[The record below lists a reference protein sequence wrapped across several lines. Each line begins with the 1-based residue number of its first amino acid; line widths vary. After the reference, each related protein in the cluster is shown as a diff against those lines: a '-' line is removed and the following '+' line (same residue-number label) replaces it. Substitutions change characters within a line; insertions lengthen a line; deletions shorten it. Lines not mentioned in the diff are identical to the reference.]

1 MPRPPKAP
9 NKMPKPR
16 ASRGKSGKP
25 LPPPS
30 ETAAGTPHT
39 RKSGKAAAKG
49 FGEAPQAGFDAAPAT
64 RVSEPPGLT
73 PDEVQSGVRPQ
84 GSDTG
89 ARPTLP
95 ALRQQGPRPPMG
107 GEAPSRYLDALLA
120 KPSERSAKAR
130 DMLQSQ
136 PMLATHPLVSGNE
149 SVFTPHRPPR
159 PEKSEGGH
167 TFQLVSQYQP
177 KGDQPTAIAEL
188 VKGVQEHERS
198 QVLLGVTG
206 SGKTYTMAQVIA
218 GTQRPALI
226 LAPNKTLAAQ
236 LYGEF
241 KSFFPDN
248 AVEYFVSYYD
258 YYQPEAYVPRTD
270 TYIEKESSINEQ
282 IDRMRH
288 AATRALLER
297 DDVIIVASVSCIY
310 GIGSVETYTAMTF
323 TVQTGEKLSR
333 QQLIA
338 DLVALHY
345 RRNDAAFQRGAFRV
359 RGETIELFP
368 AHLDDRAWRFSLFG
382 DEVES
387 IVEFDPL
394 TGQKTDEL
402 ALVKIYSNSHYVTPK
417 PTLQQAIKAIKG
429 ELKQRLEELYAA
441 GKLLEAQRLEQR
453 TVFDMEMMEATGS
466 CAGIENYSRYLT
478 GRKPG
483 EPPPTLFEY
492 LPDNALVFVDESH
505 VTVPQI
511 GGMFR
516 GDYRRKATLAEYGF
530 RLPSC
535 MDNRPLRF
543 EEWDAMRPQT
553 AFVSATPGGWELE
566 ETGGAF
572 VEQVI
577 RPTGLT
583 DPPVLVRPA
592 KTQVDDLLDEV
603 RSVAKAGY
611 RTLVTVL
618 TKRMA
623 EDLTEYMHEA
633 GVRVRYMHS
642 DIETLERIEII
653 RDLRLGAFDVLIGI
667 NLLREGLDIPECAL
681 VAILDADKE
690 GFLRSE
696 TSLVQTIGRAAR
708 NVDGRVILYADHVT
722 GSMERAIAETNRRR
736 DKQVAYNE
744 ANGIT
749 PESIRSNIHDVMASV
764 YEQDHVTVDTGL
776 ADAPLV
782 GHNLAAVI
790 ADMEG
795 RMREAAA
802 DLEFE
807 TAARLRDEIKRLRE
821 TELAVADDPLARQ
834 VDVEDRAGA
843 FRGKRKYGATAKM
856 PPARKGSKG
865 PAHGGSKGS
874 AFSGERGGQGPSQS
888 RIATEYE
895 PVQPTYAQSTS
906 RIKKPSLDEMGTDRP
921 LPAREDRRE
930 AARGQGAAA
939 ASRAPA
945 EPAGGVSRRTAGVS
959 DIDPRTR
966 AGAFGEKVKG
976 PHKPTLDEMGPHAM
990 LPVKSGKA
998 PPPKPTR
1005 TIEVLTEKEKK
1016 GRRGRPR
1023 KTGRPGR

>member
-1 MPRPPKAP
+1 MPRSPKDP
-9 NKMPKPR
+9 NKVPKPR

-25 LPPPS
+25 TPPPA
-30 ETAAGTPHT
+30 ETASGTPVT
-39 RKSGKAAAKG
+39 RG
-49 FGEAPQAGFDAAPAT
+49 FSEAPQADF
-64 RVSEPPGLT
+64 E
-73 PDEVQSGVRPQ
+73 SGKPV
-84 GSDTG
+84 
-89 ARPTLP
+89 LP
-95 ALRQQGPRPPMG
+95 ALRQFSQMPVRPGKPGQGSGVTPVSEGP
-107 GEAPSRYLDALLA
+107 ARYLDALLA
-120 KPSERSAKAR
+120 KPAERSAKAR
-130 DMLQSQ
+130 EILLTQ
-136 PMLATHPLVSGNE
+136 PMLAEHPLVSGE
-149 SVFTPHRPPR
+149 MATFTPHRPPR
-159 PEKSEGGH
+159 PEKSEGGVR
-167 TFQLVSQYQP
+167 FQLQSDYEP

-188 VKGVQEHERS
+188 VKGVEAHERS

-218 GTQRPALI
+218 ATQRPALI

-323 TVQTGEKLSR
+323 TVQQGERLSR
-333 QQLIA
+333 EQLIA

-345 RRNDAAFQRGAFRV
+345 KRNDAVFQRGNFRV
-359 RGETIELFP
+359 RGDTVELFP

-382 DEVES
+382 DEIES
-387 IVEFDPL
+387 ITEFDPL

-417 PTLQQAIKAIKG
+417 PTLQQAIKLIKA
-429 ELKQRLEELYAA
+429 ELKQRLAELYDS

-483 EPPPTLFEY
+483 DPPPTLFEY

-577 RPTGLT
+577 RPTGLI
-583 DPPVLVRPA
+583 DPQVEVRSA
-592 KTQVDDLLDEV
+592 KTQVDDLLHEV
-603 RSVAKAGY
+603 REVSQRGY
-611 RTLVTVL
+611 RTLVTTL

-633 GVRVRYMHS
+633 GIRVRYMHS

-667 NLLREGLDIPECAL
+667 NLLREGLDIPECGL

-696 TSLVQTIGRAAR
+696 TSLIQTIGRAAR

-722 GSMERAIAETNRRR
+722 GSMERAMAETERRR
-736 DKQVAYNE
+736 EKQLAYNE

-749 PESIRSNIHDVMASV
+749 PESVKKNISDVMSSI
-764 YEQDHVTVDTGL
+764 YEQDHVTVDTGM

-782 GHNLAAVI
+782 GHNLSAVI
-790 ADMEG
+790 EDMER

-807 TAARLRDEIKRLRE
+807 TAARLRDEVKRLRE
-821 TELAVADDPLARQ
+821 TELAVSDDPLARQ
-834 VDVEDRAGA
+834 AAVEDRAGG
-843 FRGKRKYGATAKM
+843 FKGDKKYGAKANL
-856 PPARKGSKG
+856 PSKK
-865 PAHGGSKGS
+865 PK
-874 AFSGERGGQGPSQS
+874 SGS

-895 PVQPTYAQSTS
+895 PVQPTNAQQTAVPLSS
-906 RIKKPSLDEMGTDRP
+906 RVRKPSLGEMGPGTDRAI
-921 LPAREDRRE
+921 PARQANVD
-930 AARGQGAAA
+930 
-939 ASRAPA
+939 SRAK
-945 EPAGGVSRRTAGVS
+945 
-959 DIDPRTR
+959 

-976 PHKPTLDEMGPHAM
+976 PHKPTLDEMGPHAS
-990 LPVKSGKA
+990 LSVPHGKA
-998 PPPKPTR
+998 PPPKPKR
-1005 TIEVLTEKEKK
+1005 TVEIETEKEKR

-1023 KTGRPGR
+1023 KTGRPGH

>member
-1 MPRPPKAP
+1 VR
-9 NKMPKPR
+9 
-16 ASRGKSGKP
+16 
-25 LPPPS
+25 
-30 ETAAGTPHT
+30 
-39 RKSGKAAAKG
+39 
-49 FGEAPQAGFDAAPAT
+49 FDAGPA
-64 RVSEPPGLT
+64 
-73 PDEVQSGVRPQ
+73 
-84 GSDTG
+84 
-89 ARPTLP
+89 TLP
-95 ALRQQGPRPPMG
+95 ALRGQALSGAPRG
-107 GEAPSRYLDALLA
+107 LAAGDSPSSYLDALLA
-120 KPSERSAKAR
+120 KPDQRSDKAR
-130 DMLQSQ
+130 EMLAQQ
-136 PMLATHPLVSGNE
+136 PMLAEHPLVSGDQP
-149 SVFTPHRPPR
+149 VFTPHRPPR
-159 PEKSEGGH
+159 PEKSEGGRH
-167 TFQLVSQYQP
+167 FDIVSEFEP
-177 KGDQPTAIAEL
+177 KGDQPQAIKEL
-188 VKGVQEHERS
+188 VAGVNAHERS

-218 GTQRPALI
+218 ETQRPALI

-241 KSFFPDN
+241 KGFFPEN

-282 IDRMRH
+282 IDRFRH

-323 TVQTGEKLSR
+323 TVSAGETLPR

-345 RRNDAAFQRGAFRV
+345 KRNDAAFQRGTFRV
-359 RGETIELFP
+359 RGDTVEVFP

-382 DEVES
+382 DEIET
-387 IVEFDPL
+387 IIEFDPL

-402 ALVKIYSNSHYVTPK
+402 ALVKLYANSHYVTPK
-417 PTLQQAIKAIKG
+417 PTLQQAIKSIKA
-429 ELKQRLEELYAA
+429 ELKQRLNELYDM

-478 GRKPG
+478 GRRPG
-483 EPPPTLFEY
+483 DPPPTLFEY
-492 LPDNALVFVDESH
+492 LPDDALVFVDESH

-535 MDNRPLRF
+535 LDNRPLRF

-553 AFVSATPGGWELE
+553 A
-566 ETGGAF
+566 
-572 VEQVI
+572 VI

-592 KTQVDDLLDEV
+592 KAQVDDLLHEV
-603 RSVAKAGY
+603 RHVAKAGY
-611 RTLVTVL
+611 RTLVTTL

-696 TSLVQTIGRAAR
+696 TSLIQTIGRAAR
-708 NVDGRVILYADHVT
+708 NVDGRVILYADQVT
-722 GSMERAIAETNRRR
+722 GSMERALAETKRRR
-736 DKQVAYNE
+736 EKQFAYNE
-744 ANGIT
+744 AHGIT
-749 PESIRSNIHDVMASV
+749 PVSVKKNIADVMASV
-764 YEQDHVTVDTGL
+764 YEQDHVTVDAGM

-782 GHNLAAVI
+782 GHNLAAVL
-790 ADMEG
+790 ENLER
-795 RMREAAA
+795 RMRDAAA

-807 TAARLRDEIKRLRE
+807 TAARLRDEIKRLHE
-821 TELAVADDPLARQ
+821 TELAIADSPLSRQ
-834 VDVEDRAGA
+834 TEVEDRAGTFKPA
-843 FRGKRKYGATAKM
+843 PRLRRDG
-856 PPARKGSKG
+856 ARKDGKKVDPPRHAKKKG
-865 PAHGGSKGS
+865 KGTQRSQRRCAH
-874 AFSGERGGQGPSQS
+874 ER
-888 RIATEYE
+888 R
-895 PVQPTYAQSTS
+895 
-906 RIKKPSLDEMGTDRP
+906 RL
-921 LPAREDRRE
+921 RRE
-930 AARGQGAAA
+930 GAGTTQADAR
-939 ASRAPA
+939 
-945 EPAGGVSRRTAGVS
+945 
-959 DIDPRTR
+959 
-966 AGAFGEKVKG
+966 
-976 PHKPTLDEMGPHAM
+976 
-990 LPVKSGKA
+990 
-998 PPPKPTR
+998 
-1005 TIEVLTEKEKK
+1005 
-1016 GRRGRPR
+1016 
-1023 KTGRPGR
+1023 